1 MTVDGARHRVCRG
14 KSPDALTRQRVP
26 DSHYSVQ
33 PALGQSLPVVAE
45 NEGHPE
51 GAGQRALV
59 IGGKAFHELAA
70 PTVPDTDETFH
81 VEESDQC
88 SVVRRSRADDVRA
101 ARLDRLPWVRKILVA
116 GAGLHRFLNVEHRI
130 DDDFARLKAFSIV
143 SGRTYASADAD
154 EMGDGRHS
162 GRRVLIAEESPIS
175 FVVEAKPPAAANPTN
190 IARGEDAF
198 VEGAR
203 VHPAVDATRIRSRW
217 NSWRLGAS

>member
-1 MTVDGARHRVCRG
+1 APHHELEISERSLESPKRFGADSRIDFDQPAVTGGNEARVASKENLRVRRALLERPDALPGIHRPDHDTLVDVICQHATAFVEVECGAGSDNLVTVDGARHRVCRG

-88 SVVRRSRADDVRA
+88 SVIRRSRAD
-101 ARLDRLPWVRKILVA
+101 
-116 GAGLHRFLNVEHRI
+116 
-130 DDDFARLKAFSIV
+130 
-143 SGRTYASADAD
+143 
-154 EMGDGRHS
+154 
-162 GRRVLIAEESPIS
+162 
-175 FVVEAKPPAAANPTN
+175 
-190 IARGEDAF
+190 
-198 VEGAR
+198 
-203 VHPAVDATRIRSRW
+203 
-217 NSWRLGAS
+217 